1 MRKPFLTTVLLAL
14 MAVAGSGLLAGP
26 LRQNMLPADT
36 RWVMHMDMEQFTSTQ
51 LFQLVRQDDRLG
63 MQEPFREVQEEL
75 NIDPYTDLYG
85 LTLFGTTGDESG
97 TVICVQGNFDRKA
110 LLDRLDEHKDYL
122 ELAHGQH
129 TLYKWDGKQC
139 AAFAG
144 SNLIYFCQ
152 SEESLRKA
160 LDVLDG
166 FAASLVES
174 DQLTWLNQVP
184 ANAFAVA
191 AVDNM
196 TEMVKSH
203 EAATIL
209 KQTRMAAFLAQEQDE
224 NLTLRVRL
232 ETDTPEAAVQIEQ
245 IARGLLAMAQLN
257 LAKEADA
264 AAVLSALQIVTEDR
278 VVSLQWMYPSAQIYD
293 LLFNKKLGMDIDID

>member
-1 MRKPFLTTVLLAL
+1 MKKTLLT
-14 MAVAGSGLLAGP
+14 MGLLLLITAASLGLRAGT
-26 LRQNMLPADT
+26 LQQNMLPADT
-36 RWVMHMDMEQFTSTQ
+36 RWVMHLDMEQFTGTR

-85 LTLFGTTGDESG
+85 LTLFGTTGDEAG

-110 LLDRLDEHKDYL
+110 LLDRLNEHKEYQ
-122 ELAHGQH
+122 ELTQGQH
-129 TLYKWDGKQC
+129 TIYKWDGKQC

-144 SNLIYFCQ
+144 YNLIYFGQ
-152 SEESLRKA
+152 SEAAIRKA

-166 FAASLVES
+166 FAASIVES
-174 DQLTWLNQVP
+174 DHLGWLNQVP

-196 TEMVKSH
+196 TEMVKVH
-203 EAATIL
+203 ESATIL
-209 KQTRMAAFLAQEQDE
+209 KKTRMAAFLAQEQDD
-224 NLTLRVRL
+224 NLTLKVRL
-232 ETDTPEAAVQIEQ
+232 DTDTPESAMQIEQ

-257 LAKEADA
+257 MAKQAEVAPM
-264 AAVLSALQIVTEDR
+264 LQALQIRTEGQT
-278 VVSLQWMYPSAQIYD
+278 VNMEWTYPSAEIYD
-293 LLFNKKLGMDIDID
+293 IVFRKKLDLDIDID

>member
-1 MRKPFLTTVLLAL
+1 MRKTMLATILLILIAL
-14 MAVAGSGLLAGP
+14 AGSGLRAGT

-36 RWVMHMDMEQFTSTQ
+36 HWVMHLDMEQFTGTR
-51 LFQLVRQDDRLG
+51 LFQLVQTDDRLG
-63 MQEPFREVQEEL
+63 LRAPFEEVQEEL
-75 NIDPYTDLYG
+75 MLDPYTDLFG
-85 LTLFGTTGDESG
+85 LTLFGTNGRHSES
-97 TVICVQGNFDRKA
+97 VVCLQGNFDRKA
-110 LLDRLDEHKDYL
+110 LLDRLGEHKEYQ

-129 TLYKWDGKQC
+129 TIYKWDSKQC
-139 AAFAG
+139 ATFAG
-144 SNLIYFCQ
+144 SNLIYFGQ
-152 SEESLRKA
+152 SETAIRQA

-166 FAASLVES
+166 FAPSIAETEHLA
-174 DQLTWLNQVP
+174 WLNQAP

-191 AVDNM
+191 AVENM
-196 TEMVKSH
+196 TEMVKAH

-264 AAVLSALQIVTEDR
+264 AAVLRALQIVTEDR
-278 VVSLQWMYPSAQIYD
+278 VVNMQWTYPSAEIYD

>member
-1 MRKPFLTTVLLAL
+1 MKKTLLTT
-14 MAVAGSGLLAGP
+14 GLLLLIAAAGIG
-26 LRQNMLPADT
+26 LRAGTLQQNMLPADT
-36 RWVMHMDMEQFTSTQ
+36 RWVMHLDMEQFTSTQ

-144 SNLIYFCQ
+144 SNLIYFGQ

-174 DQLTWLNQVP
+174 DQLAWLNQVP

-196 TEMVKSH
+196 TEMVKVH
-203 EAATIL
+203 ESATIL
-209 KQTRMAAFLAQEQDE
+209 KQTRMAAFLAQEQDD
-224 NLTLRVRL
+224 NLTLKVRL
-232 ETDTPEAAVQIEQ
+232 DTETPEAAVQIEQ

-257 LAKEADA
+257 LTKHPEAA
-264 AAVLSALQIVTEDR
+264 PILQALQIR
-278 VVSLQWMYPSAQIYD
+278 VKGQTVNMEWTYPSAEIYD
-293 LLFNKKLGMDIDID
+293 LVFRKKLDLEIDID